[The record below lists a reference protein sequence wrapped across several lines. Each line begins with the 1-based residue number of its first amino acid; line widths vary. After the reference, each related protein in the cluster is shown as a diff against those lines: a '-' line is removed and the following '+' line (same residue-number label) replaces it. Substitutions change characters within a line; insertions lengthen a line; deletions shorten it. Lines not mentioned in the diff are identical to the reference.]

1 MNDMEARSLVEKIMH
16 ADRVIHVQ
24 QLQVNWE
31 PPKSQFFSFLQEGN
45 AGGGQSSFGGAD
57 SNTHGNSMNQ
67 NTSIMDSQGGN
78 QAQSKNELVDDHSE
92 ATRNENT
99 TRDRYQRIK
108 NVFKFLIEH
117 APYMVDDKSVEK
129 CEGKS
134 AKEQFAIKIDAIR
147 KSLDIES
154 MEDVHLLVDELYKF

>member
-1 MNDMEARSLVEKIMH
+1 
-16 ADRVIHVQ
+16 
-24 QLQVNWE
+24 
-31 PPKSQFFSFLQEGN
+31 
-45 AGGGQSSFGGAD
+45 
-57 SNTHGNSMNQ
+57 
-67 NTSIMDSQGGN
+67 MDSQGGN